1 MHEDDLIPL
10 KHTYLVTLHCRV
22 WKKFMHLR
30 TNSWFTISVGI
41 EVWIEGVLMN
51 TLFVGLLHHA
61 SYIGLWLPIMS
72 IGFFQPASNYL
83 WAKNVTLCYKQY
95 GFTTFL
101 AHSIFHTALNQN
113 VQLRYLTQNTW
124 SLLIIGWY
132 IVRYNATFHCMH
144 CGSSMRVGG
153 WGKNWFF
160 YALKWEKQFLGKMQI
175 QGSRWQTKK
184 IAGIKRSDTLL
195 NIANNELPTY
205 ARCTYSCPI

>member
-83 WAKNVTLCYKQY
+83 WAKNVTLQAIRIYDLFSSFDFSHCIESKCASATKVPYTEYLKFVDYWLIYSKVQCY
-95 GFTTFL
+95 L
-101 AHSIFHTALNQN
+101 
-113 VQLRYLTQNTW
+113 
-124 SLLIIGWY
+124 SL
-132 IVRYNATFHCMH
+132 
-144 CGSSMRVGG
+144 
-153 WGKNWFF
+153 
-160 YALKWEKQFLGKMQI
+160 YALWK
-175 QGSRWQTKK
+175 
-184 IAGIKRSDTLL
+184 
-195 NIANNELPTY
+195 
-205 ARCTYSCPI
+205 